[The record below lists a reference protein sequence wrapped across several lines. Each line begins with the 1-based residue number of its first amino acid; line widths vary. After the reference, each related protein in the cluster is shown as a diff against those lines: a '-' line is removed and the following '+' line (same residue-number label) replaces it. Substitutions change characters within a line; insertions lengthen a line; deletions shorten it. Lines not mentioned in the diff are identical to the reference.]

1 MINKLVDQ
9 YNNNYNRSIGKKPI
23 DADYSALTEET
34 ESSHNAPKFEVG
46 DRVGITKYKIIFSK
60 SYTNNWSREIF
71 VIDSVVKANPWTY
84 KIKDLK

>member
-9 YNNNYNRSIGKKPI
+9 YNNSYNRSIGKKPI

-34 ESSHNAPKFEVG
+34 ESSHNAPEFEVG
-46 DRVGITKYKIIFSK
+46 DRVGIAKYKIIFSK